1 MGLSSGHDAA
11 SVITTVATPIIA
23 IVEIAGRVRV
33 VRDHSASC
41 SEARDPDL
49 RQLVAVQS
57 SQLAR
62 KLLSNTRE
70 AIRLRME
77 AALLPVQS

>member
-1 MGLSSGHDAA
+1 
-11 SVITTVATPIIA
+11 
-23 IVEIAGRVRV
+23 
-33 VRDHSASC
+33 
-41 SEARDPDL
+41 
-49 RQLVAVQS
+49 VAVQS